1 MDAGYSVA
9 WADLDAMGAAELLS
23 RLRAL
28 GVDDDVIDQR
38 FLYYEPAER
47 LVDDVLED
55 VTADISERAIRL
67 FVVDAF
73 NPMLSLHGLDPNST
87 PDIETFWREVADPI
101 CRAGAAPT
109 LLDHVAK
116 NAGALQ
122 VRVRERTEGVR
133 RDRPRRIP
141 APQHR

>member
-1 MDAGYSVA
+1 
-9 WADLDAMGAAELLS
+9 MGSGELLS

-28 GVDDDVIDQR
+28 GVADDLIAER

-47 LVDDVLED
+47 LIGDLLQD
-55 VTADISERAIRL
+55 VTADIVEKAIRL

-73 NPMLSLHGLDPNST
+73 NPMLSLHGLDPRST
-87 PDIETFWREVADPI
+87 PDIETFWREIADPI

-116 NAGALQ
+116 NAGTSRYAYGS
-122 VRVRERTEGVR
+122 ERK
-133 RDRPRRIP
+133 
-141 APQHR
+141 A